1 LLTEEKRMHPRAL
14 VVQSRAQ
21 VADRVADALA
31 DTGIQ
36 AIVIPDGHD
45 VVLEVQTWAPDV
57 VLIDLTLPPLDG
69 WQVLAAL
76 GALPEPPLLVV
87 RLGTAS
93 ELVRAI
99 ALGADAWVDDDVHVV
114 AAAGRLVPAIAA

>member
-1 LLTEEKRMHPRAL
+1 MHTRAL
-14 VVQSRAQ
+14 VVQSRAD
-21 VADRVADALA
+21 VAAGVTAALA
-31 DTGIQ
+31 EHDIE
-36 AIVIPDGHD
+36 AIVVPDGHD
-45 VVLEVQTWAPDV
+45 AVTEVDTWAPDV

-93 ELVRAI
+93 EIVRAI

-114 AAAGRLVPAIAA
+114 AAAGRLALTNAA